1 MKKISYSKEI
11 PVMGCYDVVICGGG
25 PGGIGAAIASAE
37 NGAKTLLVEKLGFL
51 GGMATAGL
59 VDPMCEFGY
68 EGIRVTGGIPYR
80 FANELIEAGGAMF
93 EPPKMNLSFNPEKY
107 KLIAQ
112 RMVLKAG
119 AELLTNTSLVDCT
132 VQNGRIVNCIFSN
145 RDGLFAI
152 ESKCFIDATGDGLL
166 ASMAEVPMLED
177 TRPKQPG
184 SLCFTMSGV
193 DTSSPRMHIIH
204 QKNNHFNH
212 QAVFIREALAELESE
227 GKHVPQYGGPWLCT
241 TLNEGEIT
249 MNFTRSAMD
258 CTRQESFSKAE
269 QKMLEDVFTLSE
281 MIKST
286 VEEFANAHISAIAT
300 VAGTRQGRRIKGL
313 YVITGEDYIKG
324 TQFEDS
330 IARACHP
337 VDVHLP
343 NNQGQNLTFPER
355 AAFVPYRCLISDS
368 VDNLVMAGRAI
379 SADEDAFAAIRVQ
392 APCMEIGQAAG
403 IAASLSAENNVAV
416 QQIDVKKL
424 VEIVRNYGSFV

>member
-1 MKKISYSKEI
+1 MEKISYSKDI
-11 PVMGCYDVVICGGG
+11 PLVGEYDVLICGGG

-37 NGAKTLLVEKLGFL
+37 NGARTILVEKLGFL

-59 VDPMCEFGY
+59 VNPMCEFGY
-68 EGIRVTGGIPYR
+68 EGVRVTGGIPYR
-80 FANELIEAGGAMF
+80 FAGELIKIGGAMF

-107 KLIAQ
+107 KLVAQ
-112 RMVLKAG
+112 RMVMSAG
-119 AELLTNTSLVDCT
+119 VELMTNTSLVDCT
-132 VQNGRIVNCIFSN
+132 VENGKIVNCIFNN

-152 ESKCFIDATGDGLL
+152 KAKCFIDATGDGLL
-166 ASMAEVPMLED
+166 AAMAKLPMLED

-193 DTSSPRMHIIH
+193 DTKSPRMHIIH

-212 QAVFIREALAELESE
+212 QAVFIRETLSDLESKGE
-227 GKHVPQYGGPWLCT
+227 KVPQYGGPWLST

-258 CTRQESFSKAE
+258 CTDQNSFSKAE
-269 QKMLEDVFTLSE
+269 QKMLEDVFTLTD
-281 MIKST
+281 MIVKN
-286 VEEFANAHISAIAT
+286 VPEFSNAHISSIAT

-313 YVITGEDYIKG
+313 YVITGDDYIKG
-324 TQFEDS
+324 IKFDDS

-355 AAFVPYRCLISDS
+355 AAFIPYRCLVSESI
-368 VDNLVMAGRAI
+368 DNIIMAGRAI

-403 IAASLSAENNVAV
+403 IAAALAV
-416 QQIDVKKL
+416 KYNTDVRSIDVDKL
-424 VEIVRNYGSFV
+424 VDIVRSYGSFV